1 MRVRCRGER
10 VFLVSFPHP
19 RRRRTIMKRLILPA
33 LMLIVFPS
41 WTTAPTLAQEGN
53 AKGDLAND
61 PPPGPSPD
69 GTATLSFELAVE
81 AERKKA

>member
-53 AKGDLAND
+53 AKGDLANG

-69 GTATLSFELAVE
+69 GIATLSFELAVE
-81 AERKKA
+81 AKRKKA

>member
-1 MRVRCRGER
+1 
-10 VFLVSFPHP
+10 
-19 RRRRTIMKRLILPA
+19 MKRLILPE
-33 LMLIVFPS
+33 LRLIVLLAAA
-41 WTTAPTLAQEGN
+41 APTLAQEGN
-53 AKGDLAND
+53 AKGDLANG

>member
-1 MRVRCRGER
+1 MRARCRGER
-10 VFLVSFPHP
+10 VFLVSFLNS

-33 LMLIVFPS
+33 LALIVFPS
-41 WTTAPTLAQEGN
+41 WATAPTLAQEGN
-53 AKGDLAND
+53 TKGDPANS

-69 GTATLSFELAVE
+69 KTATPSFELAVE

>member
-10 VFLVSFPHP
+10 VFLAGFPNP

-33 LMLIVFPS
+33 LNLIVLLAA
-41 WTTAPTLAQEGN
+41 TAPTLAQEGKT
-53 AKGDLAND
+53 KGGPANG

-69 GTATLSFELAVE
+69 RTATLSFELDVE
-81 AERKKA
+81 AEEK